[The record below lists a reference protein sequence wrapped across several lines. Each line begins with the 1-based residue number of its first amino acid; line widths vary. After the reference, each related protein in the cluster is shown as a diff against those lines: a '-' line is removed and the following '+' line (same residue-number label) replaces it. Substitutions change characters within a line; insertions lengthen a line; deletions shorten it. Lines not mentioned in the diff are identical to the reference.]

1 MEPFLLR
8 RNEVI
13 ELRRFAAVHESLVG
27 AFRTWRDVRLES
39 VIRPTADIPVLP
51 NFAPDQRQAQMVVQ
65 SATIHAHCDDSH
77 NALKIKP
84 LSNNETGLRTLQF

>member
-1 MEPFLLR
+1 MTAE
-8 RNEVI
+8 
-13 ELRRFAAVHESLVG
+13 AVETYWVTSAIG
-27 AFRTWRDVRLES
+27 TFRTWRDVRVES